1 MEDKTYS
8 KQIDKILKW
17 DCVQKEMCK
26 NYMKKTL
33 KQFYKTQKQ
42 IRANK
47 KAFLVFEY
55 NLES

>member
-1 MEDKTYS
+1 M
-8 KQIDKILKW
+8 

-33 KQFYKTQKQ
+33 KRFYKTQKQ